1 VNLQG
6 LYPNRHTDVE
16 LSSGDDDASMIDD
29 VTTEPRALVCDEADS
44 EGVSSAQ
51 PIAPGPISS
60 HTLVQADPSIA
71 DRVISSAPS
80 VGGQKRKHPPPVPK
94 RKSTKYSVD
103 QVIIQIELP
112 PYRGPWR
119 PLDLVTI

>member
-71 DRVISSAPS
+71 DQVVSSAPLL
-80 VGGQKRKHPPPVPK
+80 VGRNGNIH
-94 RKSTKYSVD
+94 
-103 QVIIQIELP
+103 
-112 PYRGPWR
+112 R
-119 PLDLVTI
+119 PSPSANQQSIR